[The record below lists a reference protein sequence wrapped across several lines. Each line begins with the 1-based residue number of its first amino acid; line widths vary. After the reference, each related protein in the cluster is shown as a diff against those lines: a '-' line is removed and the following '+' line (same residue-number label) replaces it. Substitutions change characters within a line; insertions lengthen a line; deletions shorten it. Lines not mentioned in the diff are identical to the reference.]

1 MFPEGDSH
9 GCISEVLKE
18 KGQILEVG
26 EGAWRQTQEARNHF
40 FQTRF
45 NYLFTATT

>member
-26 EGAWRQTQEARNHF
+26 ERVWRKLEAVSFKHL
-40 FQTRF
+40 Q
-45 NYLFTATT
+45 YLCLPII